1 MHLSLQH
8 LWSWVDWNSLLMLRT
23 KSEWRIR
30 MLDKAPRQN
39 ISPQHLQKSFQVR
52 FKALVVILHN
62 FCSPWSHLSRTAQH
76 PVFVFAVFVFV
87 VRVEL
92 GGDNYGLQNKQKGLA
107 MVNWWWCTDVHR
119 LTCKTLK
126 SKVTIQTWTMSM
138 TTKPIMV
145 ANSWRS
151 PPTSFSLSLWST
163 WELSVKWIQVN
174 FIYTV
179 LIATTAPPP
188 AINTHKSGPK
198 WPRGCPKKVLFRNWW
213 LRTNGL

>member
-1 MHLSLQH
+1 
-8 LWSWVDWNSLLMLRT
+8 
-23 KSEWRIR
+23 
-30 MLDKAPRQN
+30 
-39 ISPQHLQKSFQVR
+39 
-52 FKALVVILHN
+52 
-62 FCSPWSHLSRTAQH
+62 
-76 PVFVFAVFVFV
+76 
-87 VRVEL
+87 
-92 GGDNYGLQNKQKGLA
+92 

-119 LTCKTLK
+119 LACKTLK

-145 ANSWRS
+145 AKSWRS

-179 LIATTAPPP
+179 LIATAAPPP
-188 AINTHKSGPK
+188 AINTHKSGRK

-213 LRTNGL
+213 LRTNGLLVKAIRYAIMHRVYSNLELNKIHRIRSLHTSHKSRLKHDGAYELYDMISIHTKEGLCKVCIHKKSKVTSNMTT